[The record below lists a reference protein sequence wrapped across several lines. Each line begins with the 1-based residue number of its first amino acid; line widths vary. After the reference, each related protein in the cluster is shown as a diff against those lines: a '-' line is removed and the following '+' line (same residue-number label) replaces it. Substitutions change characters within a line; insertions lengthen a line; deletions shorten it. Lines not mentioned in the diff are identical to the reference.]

1 MNSNDYF
8 KLSAQR
14 ALLGNIT
21 NNIRA
26 ISALLEGDNIT
37 LKFFYDGII
46 SEDDEENASI
56 VETEIIADLD
66 DSSVVHTVVTRLDYP
81 EPIKSNGIL
90 LYLRKEQTL
99 DPSLS
104 SGILLYKSVS
114 YPSVASMMINFP
126 GPVTTSIF

>member
-26 ISALLEGDNIT
+26 ISALLEGDDIT

-56 VETEIIADLD
+56 VETKIIADLD

-81 EPIKSNGIL
+81 EPIKCNGFL
-90 LYLRKEQTL
+90 LYLRKE
-99 DPSLS
+99 
-104 SGILLYKSVS
+104 
-114 YPSVASMMINFP
+114 
-126 GPVTTSIF
+126 